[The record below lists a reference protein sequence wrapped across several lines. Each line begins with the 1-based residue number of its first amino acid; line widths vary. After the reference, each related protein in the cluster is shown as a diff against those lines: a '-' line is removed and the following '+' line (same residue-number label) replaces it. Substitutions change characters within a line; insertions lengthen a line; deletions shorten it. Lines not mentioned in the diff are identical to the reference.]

1 MADKGFKIQDLLAIK
16 STFLIALPPPPPP
29 PPIMS
34 SNNISSHASSAS
46 RRVANSRVYVER
58 IIRKIECFSVLRGV
72 IPLTL
77 KSYITSI
84 VRVCAAIVNLQR
96 SIIKVE

>member
-16 STFLIALPPPPPP
+16 STFLIALPPPQSCQVT
-29 PPIMS
+29 IFHHM
-34 SNNISSHASSAS
+34 HHQQAEGWQTQL
-46 RRVANSRVYVER
+46 RVHVER

-84 VRVCAAIVNLQR
+84 VRVCAAIVNLQP